1 MAPRSNT
8 AAGDVTAVPV
18 TDARWCAFVDEHPE
32 ALCFHRPAWAEL
44 LADSYGYRPFVLA
57 LEDDRGELTAGLPV
71 AEIRRFGRRRWVSL
85 PFTDCCPPLLSDG
98 VDPAAFGAAV
108 DRARRADGARSL
120 EVRAA
125 LSVADAPPQV
135 HAVLH
140 RTELAP
146 DADSVFRRFHAS
158 QVQRNIR
165 RAGREE
171 IVVRRAEAEGDL
183 TRVFYDLQLQT
194 RRRLGMPMQPRRF
207 FEALWTSLL
216 EPGHGFLLLAYA
228 GSQPVAGAVF
238 LSGSRTLTY
247 KYGASDAAFWRLRPN
262 HLLFWTAIRTACED
276 GYAWF
281 DFGRSDLEDTG
292 LRAFKSGW
300 GSEETDLL
308 HTTLPAAVRRA
319 ATSRALPGARAVIR
333 RSPPWV
339 SRLSGELL
347 YRYAA

>member
-1 MAPRSNT
+1 MAPRSDDAT
-8 AAGDVTAVPV
+8 ALPV
-18 TDARWCAFVDEHPE
+18 TDARWRDFVDRHPD

-57 LEDDRGELTAGLPV
+57 LADDRGALTAGLPV
-71 AEIRRFGRRRWVSL
+71 AEIRRRGRRRWVSL
-85 PFTDCCPPLLSDG
+85 PFTDCCPPLLSGG
-98 VDPAAFGAAV
+98 VDPGAFGAAL
-108 DRARRADGARSL
+108 DRARRAGGAPSL

-125 LSVADAPPQV
+125 LSAAGASPRVD
-135 HAVLH
+135 AVLH

-146 DADSVFRRFHAS
+146 DADSVFRRFHTS

-165 RAGREE
+165 RAEREAV
-171 IVVRRAEAEGDL
+171 VVRRAEAERDL
-183 TRVFYDLQLQT
+183 TEAFYALQLQT

-207 FEALWTSLL
+207 FQALWKNLL

-228 GSQPVAGAVF
+228 SSQPIAGAVF

-262 HLLFWTAIRTACED
+262 HLLFWTAIRGACEQ

-300 GSEETDLL
+300 GAEEADLV
-308 HTTLPAAVRRA
+308 HTTLPAPGPRT
-319 ATSRALPGARAVIR
+319 ATSRALPGARAIIR
-333 RSPPWV
+333 RSPAWV